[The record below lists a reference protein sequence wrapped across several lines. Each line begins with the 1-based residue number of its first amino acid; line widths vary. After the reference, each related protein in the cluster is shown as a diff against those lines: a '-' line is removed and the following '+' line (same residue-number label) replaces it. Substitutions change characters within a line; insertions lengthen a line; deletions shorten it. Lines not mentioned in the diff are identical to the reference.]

1 MSELGFA
8 AALRLV
14 RKAKGLSQE
23 DFGDVSSRVYI
34 SELERGIKFPTL
46 PKVDELARVLGVHPL
61 VILVL
66 AYSRQGED
74 PESLLGEV
82 EVGLESLLLRL
93 ESAGMP
99 SDRGPGQA

>member
-34 SELERGIKFPTL
+34 SELERGIKSPTVA
-46 PKVDELARVLGVHPL
+46 KVSTPTEN
-61 VILVL
+61 
-66 AYSRQGED
+66 
-74 PESLLGEV
+74 
-82 EVGLESLLLRL
+82 
-93 ESAGMP
+93 
-99 SDRGPGQA
+99 

>member
-46 PKVDELARVLGVHPL
+46 PKIDELARVIGVHPL
-61 VILVL
+61 VILAL

-74 PESLLGEV
+74 PGELIGEVKVGLDSLLQRQE
-82 EVGLESLLLRL
+82 
-93 ESAGMP
+93 
-99 SDRGPGQA
+99 

>member
-34 SELERGIKFPTL
+34 SELERGIKSPTVA
-46 PKVDELARVLGVHPL
+46 KVDDLARTLGVHPL
-61 VILVL
+61 VVYTL
-66 AYSRQGED
+66 AYAEPGKD
-74 PESLLGEV
+74 ITPLLSSVQAAIEV
-82 EVGLESLLLRL
+82 LRAK
-93 ESAGMP
+93 S
-99 SDRGPGQA
+99 